1 MIPERYARQ
10 QAIVGQDGQALLAQK
25 RVLILGCGGLG
36 GNLIETMIRLGV
48 GSITAQ
54 DPDRF
59 EASNLNRQLLSTE
72 PLLGA
77 SKAEAAAARAKAV
90 NPAVAFTALA
100 ESFSAENGDR
110 LVAGCDLVL
119 DGLDNVPDR
128 RRSAPGRTW
137 SWSMGPFWGSWSR
150 WRWCRRAP
158 ACSMPCTPTPPLG
171 SPPRPASPIPPPA
184 APPSSAPRP

>member
-10 QAIVGQDGQALLAQK
+10 QAIVGQGGQALLAQK

-36 GNLIETMIRLGV
+36 GNLIENMLRLGV
-48 GSITAQ
+48 GSITAL

-90 NPAVAFTALA
+90 NPAVRFIALA
-100 ESFSAENGDR
+100 EPFSAENGDR
-110 LVAGCDLVL
+110 LV
-119 DGLDNVPDR
+119 
-128 RRSAPGRTW
+128 SAW
-137 SWSMGPFWGSWSR
+137 SWSMGPSWGSWSR
-150 WRWCRRAP
+150 WPWCRRAP

-171 SPPRPASPIPPPA
+171 SPPRPASPIPPPV
-184 APPSSAPRP
+184 APP